1 MSACITLKHV
11 GFRWPGAQHATLDIP
26 QLVISRGEQVLLR
39 GASGC
44 GKSTL
49 LSLIAGIHQPLT
61 GSVEVLDHDLGQ
73 LSQRQRDQLR
83 ANEIGYI
90 FQQFNLLPYLS
101 ALDNVALACQFSPAR
116 QQRLRQQGLTIQ
128 QASTELLQRLGL
140 NAAQQQAKAEQLS
153 VGQQQRV
160 AAARALLGAPALII
174 ADEPTSALDPIS
186 TLKIEELIHQLK
198 SDYTIVIVTHN
209 MQQAARVSD
218 NTAFLYLGELVEF
231 GGTDQVFTN
240 PEKQR
245 TEDYI
250 TGRYG

>member
-140 NAAQQQAKAEQLS
+140 NTAQQQAKAEQLS

-174 ADEPTSALDPIS
+174 ADEPTSALDQAHRDAFIDVLFAQCAAQQS
-186 TLKIEELIHQLK
+186 TLLF
-198 SDYTIVIVTHN
+198 VTHD
-209 MQQAARVSD
+209 ATLAKHFGRVI
-218 NTAFLYLGELVEF
+218 EF
-231 GGTDQVFTN
+231 TQLNSSSGALTHA
-240 PEKQR
+240 
-245 TEDYI
+245 
-250 TGRYG
+250 

>member
-49 LSLIAGIHQPLT
+49 LNLIAGIHQPLT

-174 ADEPTSALDPIS
+174 ADEPTSALDQAHRDAFIDVLFAQCAAQQS
-186 TLKIEELIHQLK
+186 TLLF
-198 SDYTIVIVTHN
+198 VTHD
-209 MQQAARVSD
+209 ATLAKHFGRVI
-218 NTAFLYLGELVEF
+218 EF
-231 GGTDQVFTN
+231 TQLNSSSGALTHA
-240 PEKQR
+240 
-245 TEDYI
+245 
-250 TGRYG
+250 

>member
-26 QLVISRGEQVLLR
+26 KLVISRGEQVLLR

-174 ADEPTSALDPIS
+174 ADEPTSALDQAHRDAFIDVLFAQCAAQQS
-186 TLKIEELIHQLK
+186 TLLF
-198 SDYTIVIVTHN
+198 VTHD
-209 MQQAARVSD
+209 ATLAKHFGRVI
-218 NTAFLYLGELVEF
+218 EF
-231 GGTDQVFTN
+231 TQLNSSSGALTHA
-240 PEKQR
+240 
-245 TEDYI
+245 
-250 TGRYG
+250 